1 MKEEIVVEI
10 NYRTLVTSQV
20 FHKGLSSTWIWTEM
34 EGQGSSETINAKGT
48 VKGTQNLLGYLL

>member
-1 MKEEIVVEI
+1 
-10 NYRTLVTSQV
+10 
-20 FHKGLSSTWIWTEM
+20 M